1 MTFLEQKQKERLNG
15 MIELMGSDKTS
26 IQNFV
31 KESRSQIKE
40 INQYI
45 RQVHLADRLL
55 NKYFGYLNSE
65 EDRKEIIKIA
75 QKFTEIRTAR
85 QIEVI
90 FYILKGFSEK
100 KLAEKMNVS
109 NKTIKFHKTNIYRSL
124 KVKSQAELMAYYYGA
139 KFNDMTLPGGFNEN
153 T

>member
-75 QKFTEIRTAR
+75 QKFIEIRTAR

-100 KLAEKMNVS
+100 KLT
-109 NKTIKFHKTNIYRSL
+109 KTISF
-124 KVKSQAELMAYYYGA
+124 
-139 KFNDMTLPGGFNEN
+139 D
-153 T
+153 

>member
-75 QKFTEIRTAR
+75 QKFIEIRTAR

-124 KVKSQAELMAYYYGA
+124 KVKSQAELMAYYYVA
-139 KFNDMTLPGGFNEN
+139 KFNDMTLPGGFNEC
-153 T
+153 